1 MSVGM
6 GALRIGEFSRR
17 VGVSPELLRAWE
29 RRYEL
34 LHPIRTEG
42 GFRLYTD
49 DDAERVERMKRALG
63 EGFSAAEAAR
73 RALTQERSVERALDG
88 AAERLV
94 TAAHAY
100 DEATVHAILDEA
112 FSGFSLETVL
122 RDLVLPVLRE
132 IGAEWEQ
139 GELEVGQ
146 EHFASNLVRAR
157 LLALARLWG
166 RGGGPLAILA
176 CVPGERHDMGL
187 IAFGLVLRSHGWR
200 ILFLGADTP
209 LATLRRAVETTDP
222 RLVVVASMD
231 SALLEAQSTELRRL
245 GRSAP
250 LVLSG
255 AGASEKLC
263 TRLRIERLDGDL
275 VAAAGDVSRS
285 VQAIRVP

>member
-1 MSVGM
+1 MGVGI

-94 TAAHAY
+94 AAAHAY
-100 DEATVHAILDEA
+100 DEAIVHAILDEA

-132 IGAEWEQ
+132 IGAEWER
-139 GELEVGQ
+139 GALEVGQ
-146 EHFASNLVRAR
+146 EHFASNLVRGR

-222 RLVVVASMD
+222 RLVVVTSMD
-231 SALLEAQSTELRRL
+231 SALLETQSTELRRL

-263 TRLRIERLDGDL
+263 TRLRIDRLDGDL

-285 VQAIRVP
+285 AQAIRVP

>member
-1 MSVGM
+1 MSVGI

-132 IGAEWEQ
+132 IGAEWER
-139 GELEVGQ
+139 GALEVGQ
-146 EHFASNLVRAR
+146 EHFASNLVRGR

-263 TRLRIERLDGDL
+263 TRLRIDRLDGDL

-285 VQAIRVP
+285 AQAIRVP

>member
-1 MSVGM
+1 MGVGI

-94 TAAHAY
+94 AAAHAY
-100 DEATVHAILDEA
+100 DEAIVHAILDEA

-132 IGAEWEQ
+132 IGAEWER
-139 GELEVGQ
+139 GALEVGQ
-146 EHFASNLVRAR
+146 EHFASNLVRGR

-263 TRLRIERLDGDL
+263 TRLRIDRLDGDL

-285 VQAIRVP
+285 AQAIRVP

>member
-1 MSVGM
+1 M

-73 RALTQERSVERALDG
+73 RALAQERSVECALDG

-132 IGAEWEQ
+132 IGAEWER

-146 EHFASNLVRAR
+146 EHFASNLGRAR

-263 TRLRIERLDGDL
+263 TRLRIDRLDGDL

-285 VQAIRVP
+285 AQAIRVP

>member
-1 MSVGM
+1 MGVGI

-132 IGAEWEQ
+132 RGAEWER

-222 RLVVVASMD
+222 RLVVVTSMD
-231 SALLEAQSTELRRL
+231 SALLETQSTELRRL

-285 VQAIRVP
+285 VQAIQVP

>member
-1 MSVGM
+1 MSVGV

-34 LHPIRTEG
+34 LQPLRTEG

-73 RALTQERSVERALDG
+73 RALTQDRPMERALDG

-94 TAAHAY
+94 AAARAY

-132 IGAEWEQ
+132 IGAEWER
-139 GELEVGQ
+139 GALGVGQ
-146 EHFASNLVRAR
+146 EHFVSNLVRAR
-157 LLALARLWG
+157 LLALARL
-166 RGGGPLAILA
+166 
-176 CVPGERHDMGL
+176 
-187 IAFGLVLRSHGWR
+187 
-200 ILFLGADTP
+200 
-209 LATLRRAVETTDP
+209 
-222 RLVVVASMD
+222 
-231 SALLEAQSTELRRL
+231 
-245 GRSAP
+245 
-250 LVLSG
+250 
-255 AGASEKLC
+255 
-263 TRLRIERLDGDL
+263 
-275 VAAAGDVSRS
+275 
-285 VQAIRVP
+285 